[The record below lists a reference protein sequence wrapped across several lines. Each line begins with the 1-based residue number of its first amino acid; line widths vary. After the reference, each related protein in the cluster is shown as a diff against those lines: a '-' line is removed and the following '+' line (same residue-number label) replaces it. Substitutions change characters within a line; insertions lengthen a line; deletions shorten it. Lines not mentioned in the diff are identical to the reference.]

1 MSVPLIFV
9 LESTVHIRNN
19 ISKNIESPSL
29 QLPLQKDVFLFSQIK
44 TERQETEQNKQAYG
58 KIALELAYVVILSA
72 KETASTLTKQTTLL
86 GMQF

>member
-9 LESTVHIRNN
+9 LESTVHIGNN

-29 QLPLQKDVFLFSQIK
+29 QLPLQKGVFLFSQIK